1 MGIFVVGGK
10 GKIITAAGVSSG
22 IDMALQLAALITDE
36 TTAKAVQL
44 YLEYDP
50 QPPFDCGSPDK
61 AGPEVLSKARTCAH
75 NRTTLFAEL
84 KWVSK
89 LM

>member
-1 MGIFVVGGK
+1 MGIFAVGGK

-44 YLEYDP
+44 YIEYDP

-75 NRTTLFAEL
+75 SRTTLFTEP

>member
-1 MGIFVVGGK
+1 MVGGK

-61 AGPEVLSKARTCAH
+61 AGPEVLSKA
-75 NRTTLFAEL
+75 TTHARNSIALFAEL
-84 KWVSK
+84 K
-89 LM
+89 

>member
-1 MGIFVVGGK
+1 
-10 GKIITAAGVSSG
+10 
-22 IDMALQLAALITDE
+22 
-36 TTAKAVQL
+36 
-44 YLEYDP
+44 
-50 QPPFDCGSPDK
+50 
-61 AGPEVLSKARTCAH
+61 LSKARTCAH